1 MKTLLHDELS
11 KRKKRGNWKMKHSH
25 QNVCLNENFIVKR
38 VERRRTKRAKNGKI
52 VQFIMCVYEWLH
64 DYLKG

>member
-1 MKTLLHDELS
+1 
-11 KRKKRGNWKMKHSH
+11 MKHSH

-52 VQFIMCVYEWLH
+52 LQFIMSVYEWLH
-64 DYLKG
+64 DYLKGQNQCFFY